1 MCIGSVFLL
10 FDLNYVERG
19 HRNKKQIDQ
28 YFNDFRNVMHP
39 HFRREKF
46 TFGSKLG
53 QLGLLNETSL
63 VSRVI
68 NLVFSFFFEK
78 RTTSWFAVKHIL
90 DLAHL
95 PRKTKFLRDKSIST
109 DVHKISRFPSD
120 HSADLFFPILSDLI
134 SKLTKHCSA
143 N

>member
-1 MCIGSVFLL
+1 
-10 FDLNYVERG
+10 
-19 HRNKKQIDQ
+19 
-28 YFNDFRNVMHP
+28 MHP

-46 TFGSKLG
+46 TFGSKLSS
-53 QLGLLNETSL
+53 LGLLMTL

-78 RTTSWFAVKHIL
+78 RTISWVAVKHIL

-95 PRKTKFLRDKSIST
+95 PRKTKILRDKSIST
-109 DVHKISRFPSD
+109 DVHKISRLPSD
-120 HSADLFFPILSDLI
+120 HSADLFFPILSDLR
-134 SKLTKHCSA
+134 SKLSKHCSA